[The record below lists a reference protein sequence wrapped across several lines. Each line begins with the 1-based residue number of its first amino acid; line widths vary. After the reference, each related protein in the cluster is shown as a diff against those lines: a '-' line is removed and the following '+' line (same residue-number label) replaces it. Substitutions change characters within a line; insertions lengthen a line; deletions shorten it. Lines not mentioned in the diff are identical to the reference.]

1 MRRLK
6 TKIMTDGELKKDLRN
21 EIMTK
26 NKLVE

>member
-6 TKIMTDGELKKDLRN
+6 TEIMTDGELKKDLRN